1 MCSPWIQPWS
11 WNWKN
16 TEAEWCDPQWTT
28 MKVKCGNIFKCVLS
42 TAWNC
47 NSQTEL
53 LKVGI
58 SKMGANPGTAWITIS
73 ILELHHMWRL
83 NVAHCWNFTL
93 FPQFCNTFKGN
104 RYYKGKNA
112 QLLLLAVLEVGMSFV
127 KETKKNNTQPDCF
140 AFSSVLLLWH
150 LNSTDQ
156 NTGSNTLVSFHTV
169 IQPTLHSQI

>member
-1 MCSPWIQPWS
+1 MRV
-11 WNWKN
+11 
-16 TEAEWCDPQWTT
+16 PQQSR
-28 MKVKCGNIFKCVLS
+28 NLH
-42 TAWNC
+42 
-47 NSQTEL
+47 NSGMEL
-53 LKVGI
+53 LKGGI
-58 SKMGANPGTAWITIS
+58 PKMTTNSGITPITCS
-73 ILELHHMWRL
+73 ILELQSVQSW